1 MCRHSFLGGNYE
13 NKVTR
18 SLSHSVTRSLI
29 GIGMT
34 ALLMSSCNNSPS
46 QNGLFQQAKPVKAI
60 AAEALALT
68 QAIRSGLRIQ
78 TAQTLETNH
87 LRTQDL
93 LGNAYGDIIFT
104 TSAVINDPLSYAIT
118 IKNKDWSNIDDPAQS
133 TIIVGASTARSIL
146 LYRANHQM
154 LISEIGKTVAALGG
168 VNQVGQL
175 VSVNG
180 VDTIWILAKNGIYWS
195 VENQLPVPENQV
207 AVVRANTSKMLSEIS
222 ASSELVEKFQKQWE
236 PVLEAQTTTSATG
249 QKASVKLDPLAG
261 ENPIEFFDD
270 GTGHLNKALFLELAQ
285 KSGALSTT
293 GLKPQFNSGF
303 SFCIWFFCVGYNS
316 GGLPESKL
324 LDLSGG
330 YQQNLSKF
338 GASIRAYYSSGQFTI
353 PPFTSGSSTSYN
365 LGCGPAS
372 FAGLAWWH
380 WKNSRDAW
388 GNKLNVNSQV
398 AATTHTDSV
407 ARYNYLDTGVSFE
420 NNDIF
425 YQNLLKPNGAG
436 TPRIAE
442 LMGTASVGADSSIYN
457 PSFTWPDN
465 EVFGGSQW
473 LQDQGMD
480 LRMYGVVGYSSYFT
494 FAAGAVAGLAFGP
507 AGSLVGATFGW
518 TADVLLKI
526 GLYTRMG
533 QLIVQDIGQKEIP
546 LIAIYNVN
554 GGGMD
559 FNGLHYSPIREYSI
573 TNWLV
578 WPDVQIKTVD
588 TNAFRSISDISLPA
602 SGLMGAYQPSK
613 EFAPSLWPGLISW
626 R

>member
-1 MCRHSFLGGNYE
+1 
-13 NKVTR
+13 
-18 SLSHSVTRSLI
+18 
-29 GIGMT
+29 MT
-34 ALLMSSCNNSPS
+34 ALFMSSCNNSPH

-60 AAEALALT
+60 ATEALALT

-78 TAQTLETNH
+78 VAQTLETNH
-87 LRTQDL
+87 LRTYDL

-104 TSAVINDPLSYAIT
+104 TPDVINDPLNYTIT
-118 IKNKDWSNIDDPAQS
+118 IKNQDWSNIDDPAQS

-154 LISEIGKTVAALGG
+154 LLSKIGKTVYALGG
-168 VNQVGQL
+168 VNQVEQL

-180 VDTIWILAKNGIYWS
+180 VDTIWILAKNGTFWS
-195 VENQLPVPENQV
+195 LENQQPVPEDQV
-207 AVVRANTSKMLSEIS
+207 AEVRANTSKMLSEIE
-222 ASSELVEKFQKQWE
+222 ASPELIEKFQKQWKT
-236 PVLEAQTTTSATG
+236 VLEAQTTTAVTG
-249 QKASVKLDPLAG
+249 QKANVKLDPLSG
-261 ENPIEFFDD
+261 KNPLEFFDD
-270 GTGHLNKALFLELAQ
+270 GTGHLNKTLFLELAQ

-293 GLKPQFNSGF
+293 GLKPQFNGGF

-330 YQQNLSKF
+330 YQQNLSSF
-338 GASIRAYYSSGQFTI
+338 GSTIRSFYPSGQFNI
-353 PPFTSGSSTSYN
+353 PSFTFGLNSSYN

-380 WKNSRDAW
+380 WKNSRDAS
-388 GNKLNVNSQV
+388 GNKLIVDTQGTP
-398 AATTHTDSV
+398 TTHTNSV
-407 ARYNYLDTGVSFE
+407 ARYTYTSGTTE
-420 NNDIF
+420 NSDMF
-425 YQNLLKPNGAG
+425 YQNLLKPNTSG
-436 TPRIAE
+436 TPKIAE
-442 LMGTASVGADSSIYN
+442 LMRTGSVGSGTPLGN

-465 EVFGGSQW
+465 EVFGGSKW

-494 FAAGAVAGLAFGP
+494 FAAGAVVGSAFGP

-533 QLIVQDIGQKEIP
+533 QLIVQDVGQKEIP

-554 GGGMD
+554 GSGMD

-613 EFAPSLWPGLISW
+613 EAAPSLWPGLISW